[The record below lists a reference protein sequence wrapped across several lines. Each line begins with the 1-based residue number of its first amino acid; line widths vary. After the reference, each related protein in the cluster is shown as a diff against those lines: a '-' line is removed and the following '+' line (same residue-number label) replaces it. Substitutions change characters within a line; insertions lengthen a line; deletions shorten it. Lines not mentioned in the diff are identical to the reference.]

1 VFATIA
7 GGRLHRGASV
17 IGSVLQ
23 FWSIGKTQEV
33 QKSHMANEFQKKR
46 GILFDLDG
54 TLIDSMPLHYRCWS
68 ETLERFGVKID
79 IENFYAS
86 EGTKITDLMKK
97 YTGIQEPSTI
107 ADLVREKDTLFIER
121 FSFGLYE
128 GVREFLSECTSLGI
142 KLGLVTASSAA
153 RFDKSAPKSFT
164 DHFSVIITG
173 DSSLRGKPYPDQY
186 IAGIRG
192 LDLDPEHVL
201 AVENAPLGILA
212 AKGAGL
218 HCVALAHT
226 LGRSFLQDA
235 DRTYET
241 FQDFA
246 GVFCDELQRGR
257 LMQNLE
263 VLRRPL

>member
-1 VFATIA
+1 M
-7 GGRLHRGASV
+7 GSV
-17 IGSVLQ
+17 IQ
-23 FWSIGKTQEV
+23 FWSIGKTEVVQE
-33 QKSHMANEFQKKR
+33 SHMAHEFQKKK
-46 GILFDLDG
+46 GILLDLDG

-79 IENFYAS
+79 IEHFYAS

-97 YTGIQEPSTI
+97 YTGIQKPSTI
-107 ADLVREKDTLFIER
+107 ADLVREKDALFIER
-121 FSFGLYE
+121 FSFVLYE
-128 GVREFLSECTSLGI
+128 GVKEFLSECTSLGI

-153 RFDKSAPKSFT
+153 RFNKSAPKSFT
-164 DHFSVIITG
+164 EHFSVIITG
-173 DSSLRGKPYPDQY
+173 DSSPRGKPHPDQY

-201 AVENAPLGILA
+201 AVENAPLGIIA
-212 AKGAGL
+212 AKAAGL

-226 LGRSFLQDA
+226 LGRSFLKDA
-235 DRTYET
+235 DCIYET

-246 GVFCDELQRGR
+246 GMFCNELHRGR

-263 VLRRPL
+263 VLSKPL